1 MKTFSIRTSSGGTE
15 RIEADGFLVASDGIL
30 TLTTVDQQFVIATVA
45 MYADKCWQ
53 SIKEVK

>member
-15 RIEADGFLVASDGIL
+15 RIEADGFMVASDGIL
-30 TLTTVDQQFVIATVA
+30 TLTTVEEYTIETVA

-53 SIKEVK
+53 SIKEVR